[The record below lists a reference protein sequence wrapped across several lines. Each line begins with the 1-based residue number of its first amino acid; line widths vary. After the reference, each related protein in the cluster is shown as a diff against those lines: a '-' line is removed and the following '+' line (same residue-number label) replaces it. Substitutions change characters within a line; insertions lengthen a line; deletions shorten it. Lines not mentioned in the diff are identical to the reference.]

1 MSEAFTTSTA
11 RNIFYGGT
19 LFFLLVFLALTYQT
33 EQSIP
38 SRDKR
43 EMLSDPR
50 VAAGKKIWETHNCIG
65 CHTLLGEGAY
75 FAPEL
80 GNVVKRL
87 GSEEAVKAFIQSRP
101 VERHPGAAQHAA
113 VQFHGRAT
121 RRDRRVPEL
130 RVANQHRQVAAQ
142 HSGLIR
148 TDQEIT
154 MQYKS
159 QAVAKP
165 YFIAA
170 IALFV
175 AQILFGLIMGLQYVM
190 GDFLF
195 PEIPFNVARMVH
207 TNALIVWLLMGFMGA
222 AYYLIPEE
230 AETELFSPKLA
241 IALFWIFLVA
251 AGLTVVGYLTV
262 PYATLAKMTGNDL
275 LPTMG
280 REFLEQPLITKV
292 GIVVVALAF
301 LFNITMTVLKG
312 RKTSIATVLLIGLW
326 GLAIMFLFSFV
337 NPDNI
342 VRDKFYWWWV
352 VHLWVEGVWELI
364 LGAILA
370 FVLIKVTGVDREI
383 IEKWLYVIV
392 TLTLISGILGTG
404 HHYYWIGTPEYWQLI
419 GSIFS
424 ALEPIPFFGMT
435 LFAFNMV
442 NRRRRE
448 HPNKAATLWALGTGV
463 MAFLGAGVW
472 GFLHTLSPVN
482 YYTHG
487 TQITAAHGHMAF
499 YGAYVMAVLTII
511 SYAMPIMRG
520 RAANSNKAQVVEMW
534 AFWLMTVSIVF
545 ITLFLTA
552 AGILQVWLQRVSDS
566 PLPFMVAQDQ
576 ISLFYWM
583 REWSGVVFLIGLC
596 IYIWS
601 FFIPGEEKAKA

>member
-1 MSEAFTTSTA
+1 
-11 RNIFYGGT
+11 
-19 LFFLLVFLALTYQT
+19 
-33 EQSIP
+33 
-38 SRDKR
+38 
-43 EMLSDPR
+43 
-50 VAAGKKIWETHNCIG
+50 
-65 CHTLLGEGAY
+65 
-75 FAPEL
+75 
-80 GNVVKRL
+80 
-87 GSEEAVKAFIQSRP
+87 
-101 VERHPGAAQHAA
+101 
-113 VQFHGRAT
+113 
-121 RRDRRVPEL
+121 
-130 RVANQHRQVAAQ
+130 
-142 HSGLIR
+142 
-148 TDQEIT
+148 

-175 AQILFGLIMGLQYVM
+175 AQILFGLIMGLQYVV

-195 PEIPFNVARMVH
+195 PHIPFNVARMVH

-230 AETELFSPKLA
+230 AETELHSPKLA
-241 IALFWIFLVA
+241 LVLFWVFLVA

-262 PYATLAKMTGNDL
+262 PYATLAKVTGNDL

-280 REFLEQPLITKV
+280 REFLEQPLVTKL

-301 LFNITMTVLKG
+301 LFNLTMTVLKG
-312 RKTSIATVLLIGLW
+312 RKTAINTVLLVGLW
-326 GLAIMFLFSFV
+326 GLAIMFLFSFY
-337 NPDNI
+337 NPHNV

-370 FVLIKVTGVDREI
+370 FVLIKVTGVDREV
-383 IEKWLYVIV
+383 IEKWLYVII
-392 TLTLISGILGTG
+392 TLTLITGILGTG
-404 HHYYWIGTPEYWQLI
+404 HHYYWIGTPESWQLI

-424 ALEPIPFFGMT
+424 GLEPIPFFAMT

-472 GFLHTLSPVN
+472 GFLHTLAPVN

-499 YGAYVMAVLTII
+499 YGAYVMANLTII
-511 SYAMPIMRG
+511 SYAMPLMRG
-520 RAANSNKAQVVEMW
+520 RAANSNKAQVAEMW
-534 AFWLMTVSIVF
+534 GFWLMTISIVF

-566 PLPFMVAQDQ
+566 PLPFMVAQDNVA
-576 ISLFYWM
+576 LFYWM
-583 REWSGVVFLIGLC
+583 REWTGVAFLVGLLV
-596 IYIWS
+596 YIWS
-601 FFIPGEEKAKA
+601 FFIPGEEKAST